1 MATYAV
7 TGAAGF
13 IGSHLV
19 DALLAAGHEVRG
31 HDDLSSR
38 NQANLDPR
46 CALTV
51 GDVADRDLVRELMDG
66 VDGCFHLAAIASV
79 ARTNQDWSG
88 GNRANLAG
96 SVTVMEAARDG
107 GCVPVVYASS
117 AAVYGDVGSRPARVD
132 MAPSP
137 LSAYGVDKLASEL
150 HASAGWH
157 VHSLPRFGLR
167 FFNVYGDRQNP
178 CSPYSGVISI
188 FSRNMALDAPVVVHG
203 DGRQV
208 RDFIHVSDVV
218 RKIVRAMRQVT
229 LRPGAMLANVCT
241 GRGTSLVE
249 LLDILGTIYGRPA
262 AMTFGPARPGD
273 IRQSVGDPSRS
284 AALLGRASVSLEEG
298 LAALAEQRS
307 IAA

>member
-1 MATYAV
+1 MALYAV

-19 DALLAAGHEVRG
+19 DALLAAGHQVRG
-31 HDDLSSR
+31 LDDLSSGNR
-38 NQANLDPR
+38 ANLDPR
-46 CALTV
+46 CALAV
-51 GDVADRDLVRELMDG
+51 ADVADRDAVRDLMDG

-96 SVTVMEAARDG
+96 SVTVMEAARDA

-117 AAVYGDVGSRPARVD
+117 AAVYGDVGSRPARED
-132 MAPSP
+132 MIPAP
-137 LSAYGVDKLASEL
+137 LSAYGVDKLGCEL
-150 HASAGWH
+150 HAGAGWH
-157 VHSLPRFGLR
+157 VHGLPSFGLR
-167 FFNVYGDRQNP
+167 FFNVYGDRQSA

-188 FSRNMALDAPVVVHG
+188 FSRNLAAGAPVTVHG

-208 RDFIHVSDVV
+208 RDFTHVSDVV
-218 RKIVRAMRQVT
+218 RQLLAAMRQLT

-241 GRGTSLVE
+241 GRGTSLLE
-249 LLDILGTIYGRPA
+249 LLRILGTIHRRTPSV
-262 AMTFGPARPGD
+262 TFGPPRPGD
-273 IRQSVGDPSRS
+273 IRQSVGDPARG
-284 AALLGRASVSLEEG
+284 AALLGRTAITLETG